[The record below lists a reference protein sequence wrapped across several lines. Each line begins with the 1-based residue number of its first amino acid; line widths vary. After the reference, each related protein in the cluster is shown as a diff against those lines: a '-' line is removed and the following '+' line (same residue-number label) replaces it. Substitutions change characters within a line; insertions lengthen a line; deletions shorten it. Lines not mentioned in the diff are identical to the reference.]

1 MHFCVVELQ
10 IRAILVCFIA
20 VIALMRL
27 YPRMHQHVLLQ
38 RSRIRE
44 PLATQIALVR
54 PHAVV
59 YPLVVSKLR
68 LVGIRMPAHIA
79 NVSTVS

>member
-1 MHFCVVELQ
+1 MQLQ
-10 IRAILVCFIA
+10 IRAILVRLIA

-27 YPRMHQHVLLQ
+27 YPRVHQHVLLQ

-44 PLATQIALVR
+44 SLATQLALVR
-54 PHAVV
+54 LQPVV
-59 YPLVVSKLR
+59 NPLVVSKLR
-68 LVGIRMPAHIA
+68 LVGIRMPTHIA